1 MNGHHSQRQDRSK
14 RGSNPN
20 HLRWIALVLVAAF
33 ALAAPTAASAFGIR
47 LGGKFWVKPEADQQA
62 FAFGLQHDFTI
73 AEDVFFI
80 NTGGTFSINDQY
92 FLIETGL
99 IGIRFAIPVA
109 DGKVLPG
116 FRGNVL
122 MVFPIRFGPD
132 DTSGGGFGF
141 GAQLAPGVGFKPSDE
156 VEIFIDFDIDIFKYL
171 TASGELLDGTGD
183 TEETQVQLA
192 LMVGFRF

>member
-1 MNGHHSQRQDRSK
+1 MTGPRGHSLSDPK
-14 RGSNPN
+14 RGMNPRFS
-20 HLRWIALVLVAAF
+20 RWIALTLCVAF
-33 ALAAPTAASAFGIR
+33 ALAVPATASAFGIR
-47 LGGKFWVKPEADQQA
+47 FGGKFWVKPEADQQA

-109 DGKVLPG
+109 EGKVLPG

-171 TASGELLDGTGD
+171 TSSGALLDGSGD
-183 TEETQVQLA
+183 AEETQVHLA